1 MEPRLMAYIDEIDDA
16 SPNIEK
22 MRGIAAAY
30 SRRHPQESPWATQVV
45 DTYIAQH
52 EAERGDA

>member
-1 MEPRLMAYIDEIDDA
+1 MAYIDEIDDA